1 MLNRGQPFI
10 YKTRLLFQLVRWP
23 NLLIIIITQYLSAVC
38 LVRQSDTISSVILD
52 PFLLIVCLSTVL
64 TAAAG
69 YIINDYYDIKI
80 DYLNKPERVI
90 IGKDLKRREALI
102 VHLVISFA
110 GIITGFFAG
119 WVIGLTAM
127 IAAFLLWLYSNLLK
141 RLPFLGNFTIGIL
154 TAISILIVNFYYKE
168 NSPLVVAYS
177 IFGFF
182 ITLIREIIKDIEDLK
197 GDQTFGCK
205 TIPILWGIRKTK
217 MFILL
222 LILIFVFL
230 FMVFTLPYNI
240 PLLYFYLLFIALV
253 LIYFIRKLVLADT
266 RFEYKELSRLAKLLM
281 VLGIL
286 SMAFYK
292 F

>member
-1 MLNRGQPFI
+1 MLNHEQSFI

-23 NLLIIIITQYLSAVC
+23 NLLIILITQYLSAVC
-38 LVRQSDTISSVILD
+38 LVKQSDPPLSIILD
-52 PFLLIVCLSTVL
+52 PFLLLVCLSTIL

-90 IGKDLKRREALI
+90 IGKDLNRREALI

-110 GIITGFFAG
+110 GIIIGFFAG
-119 WVIGLTAM
+119 WVIGLTAI
-127 IAAFLLWLYSNLLK
+127 IATFLLWLYSNLLK
-141 RLPFLGNFTIGIL
+141 RLPFLGNFTIGML
-154 TAISILIVNFYYKE
+154 TAISLLIVNFYYKE
-168 NSPLVVAYS
+168 NSSLVIAYS
-177 IFGFF
+177 FFGFF

-217 MFILL
+217 MFILF
-222 LILIFVFL
+222 LILIFVVL
-230 FMVFTLPYNI
+230 FMMITLSYNI
-240 PLLYFYLLFIALV
+240 PSLYFYLLFIALV

-266 RFEYKELSRLAKLLM
+266 RSEFKELSRLAKLLM
-281 VLGIL
+281 VLGIV
-286 SMAFYK
+286 SIAFFK